1 MYFVFLIQKEAH
13 SFVSGTVGFSLLH
26 KELWPCPTQLPLGA
40 FTLELHHV
48 PEQAA
53 LSHQR
58 LRGAL
63 LRHLSVLQHHD
74 VIRPGHGAHPVG
86 DDQHQIGRASCRE
99 RV

>member
-74 VIRPGHGAHPVG
+74 MIRPGHGAHPVG
-86 DDQHQIGRASCRE
+86 DDQHRLASE
-99 RV
+99 KP